1 MQIDTVARPGV
12 AAAKRVV
19 LKIGTRVIAGDD
31 GRVRLA
37 RLFGVVEAAGALRDR
52 GRDVLI
58 VSSGAVGLGTD
69 ALGFERARPTSS
81 PSVRRAPP
89 LGRRG

>member
-37 RLFGVVEAAGALRDR
+37 RLFGVVEAAG
-52 GRDVLI
+52 GRYETA
-58 VSSGAVGLGTD
+58 AVMC
-69 ALGFERARPTSS
+69 
-81 PSVRRAPP
+81 
-89 LGRRG
+89 